1 MFGSKDKETR
11 PTTNLDTWIGPRITI
26 EGRIHFSG
34 GMRVDGIVRGTLT
47 AEDDKESVLTLS
59 DKGTIE
65 GEVRAP
71 HVEINGTF
79 KGDIVASERIKLGA
93 LARVTGNIYYK
104 ILEMSAGA
112 EVSGQIVRQEDPRRQ
127 LAKPDQPIA
136 EQPKLE
142 QPKPDQHKHD
152 KTKPEHAKL
161 ESDLLTEPKTE
172 AKHDHRAEARLEAKI
187 EPKEKSKL
195 EAKRA

>member
-26 EGRIHFSG
+26 EGKVHFSG
-34 GMRVDGIVRGTLT
+34 GMRVDGIVRGSLT
-47 AEDDKESVLTLS
+47 ADDDKESVLTLS

-65 GEVRAP
+65 GELRAP

-79 KGDIVASERIKLGA
+79 KGDIIASERIKLGA
-93 LARVTGNIYYK
+93 MARITGNIYYK
-104 ILEMSAGA
+104 ILEMAAGA

-127 LAKPDQPIA
+127 LPYSAEPSPD
-136 EQPKLE
+136 
-142 QPKPDQHKHD
+142 
-152 KTKPEHAKL
+152 
-161 ESDLLTEPKTE
+161 TET
-172 AKHDHRAEARLEAKI
+172 RIEARLEAKI

>member
-1 MFGSKDKETR
+1 MFGSKEKETR

-26 EGRIHFSG
+26 EGNIHFSG
-34 GMRVDGIVRGTLT
+34 GMRIDGTVRGTLT
-47 AEDDKESVLTLS
+47 ADDDKESVLTLS

-65 GEVRAP
+65 GEARAP

-79 KGDIVASERIKLGA
+79 RGDIVASERIKLGA

-104 ILEMSAGA
+104 ILEMAAGA

-127 LAKPDQPIA
+127 LAAPAPVVA
-136 EQPKLE
+136 EARIEAKV
-142 QPKPDQHKHD
+142 D
-152 KTKPEHAKL
+152 AKL
-161 ESDLLTEPKTE
+161 EAPQPDFRLDGKPE
-172 AKHDHRAEARLEAKI
+172 AKADGKIDPKAEARLEAKV
-187 EPKEKSKL
+187 EPKDKSKL

>member
-1 MFGSKDKETR
+1 MFGSKEKETR

-26 EGRIHFSG
+26 EGNIHFSG
-34 GMRVDGIVRGTLT
+34 GMRIDGTVRGTLT
-47 AEDDKESVLTLS
+47 ADDDKESVLTLS

-65 GEVRAP
+65 GEARAP

-79 KGDIVASERIKLGA
+79 RGDIVASERIKLGA

-104 ILEMSAGA
+104 ILEMAAGA

-127 LAKPDQPIA
+127 LAAPAPVVAEARIEAKVDAKLDAPQPDFR
-136 EQPKLE
+136 L
-142 QPKPDQHKHD
+142 DG
-152 KTKPEHAKL
+152 KPEAKA
-161 ESDLLTEPKTE
+161 DGKIDPK
-172 AKHDHRAEARLEAKI
+172 AEARLEAKV
-187 EPKEKSKL
+187 EPKDKSKL

>member
-11 PTTNLDTWIGPRITI
+11 PTTNLDTWIGPRIVI
-26 EGRIHFSG
+26 EGNVRFSG
-34 GMRVDGIVRGTLT
+34 GMRVDGIVRGILS

-65 GEVRAP
+65 GELRAP

-79 KGDIVASERIKLGA
+79 RGDIIASERIKLGSM
-93 LARVTGNIYYK
+93 ARITGNIYYK
-104 ILEMSAGA
+104 ILEMTAGA

-127 LAKPDQPIA
+127 LTQP
-136 EQPKLE
+136 EPVQQPE
-142 QPKPDQHKHD
+142 V
-152 KTKPEHAKL
+152 
-161 ESDLLTEPKTE
+161 
-172 AKHDHRAEARLEAKI
+172 RAEARLEAKI